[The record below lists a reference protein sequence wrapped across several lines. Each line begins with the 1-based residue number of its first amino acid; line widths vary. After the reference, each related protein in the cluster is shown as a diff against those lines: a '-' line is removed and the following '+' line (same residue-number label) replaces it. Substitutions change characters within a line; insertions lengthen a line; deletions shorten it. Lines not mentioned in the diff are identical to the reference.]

1 MAEPTPACSCAH
13 PVDCVCGCHGR
24 YCDPL
29 ENTCDLDYLPDEGG
43 LTRWG
48 CADCSPGQG
57 APHLATCDAGIGS
70 TPRPEPHGIGYVQPT
85 R

>member
-1 MAEPTPACSCAH
+1 MAEPTTACSCGH

-57 APHLATCDAGIGS
+57 APHLATCAAGIGS
-70 TPRPEPHGIGYVQPT
+70 TPRPEPHGISHVLPT